1 MKSSNK
7 GDFSIL
13 VKTEFL
19 PYPDSNENDKVGKG
33 IVKLSILDAGTGFA
47 PRILS
52 RAFEAQFIVP
62 RSGDF

>member
-1 MKSSNK
+1 
-7 GDFSIL
+7 L

-19 PYPDSNENDKVGKG
+19 PYPASANAGAG

-52 RAFEAQFIVP
+52 RAFEPYVTTKAKGTGLGLAMENYVFY
-62 RSGDF
+62 